1 VPPARPDPVPA
12 LSAAT
17 SPGTVYCCS
26 ISSTSSTMPCQTH
39 SYPVVSCRSAPPHPP
54 ALGCSLPLLLL
65 LLTCP
70 RAALLNCF
78 ILASFSHVLKRSIS
92 RSMDFRASSSALLSF
107 MSAPEILQGTQQQ
120 QQQQQQQ
127 ETSQTSTSN
136 STALRQ
142 QHSMAH
148 SNRSWC

>member
-1 VPPARPDPVPA
+1 
-12 LSAAT
+12 
-17 SPGTVYCCS
+17 
-26 ISSTSSTMPCQTH
+26 
-39 SYPVVSCRSAPPHPP
+39 
-54 ALGCSLPLLLL
+54 
-65 LLTCP
+65 
-70 RAALLNCF
+70 
-78 ILASFSHVLKRSIS
+78 
-92 RSMDFRASSSALLSF
+92 MDFRASSSALLSF